1 MTSVIE
7 KLRALQPTA
16 SSEAQT
22 PAGRDGLVGIETL
35 GLERGSSSAGD
46 YWLREKTFA
55 FQDWPELQAV
65 LDLQPQDFVCIGKNR
80 ILDQLQPMHTAWIDT
95 ETTGLAGGTG
105 TCAFLVGVARLQQG
119 SVVVRQFFMH
129 DFFQERAMLTG
140 VAEWLED
147 VTGLVSYNGKTF
159 DLPLLHTRCIL
170 NRVPM
175 DWSRFLHL
183 DLLHTSRRLWR
194 PFAPDSRLS
203 SMEQAVLGFRRTA
216 DVPGELIPS
225 LYFDSLRTRDLAP
238 LKQVFQHN
246 AFDLISLLRLLI
258 RAAQVFRCSGSA
270 VPFHRLG
277 VARTYEY
284 LGLYEQASEACVA
297 ADDSSAA
304 EHYQMQMRR
313 AWNLK
318 RLRRYQEA
326 EQIWLTLLNASGSF
340 SPDPYLELIK
350 YYEHRSKEYAAALTV
365 IRRVRTRAE
374 TLMEL
379 QPEKKYQPFLHD
391 LCRREARIRQKQTKI
406 SSMAKEPM

>member
-1 MTSVIE
+1 MSSVIE
-7 KLRALQPTA
+7 KLRALQQTTPTIA
-16 SSEAQT
+16 KT
-22 PAGRDGLVGIETL
+22 PADRDGLVGIETL
-35 GLERGSSSAGD
+35 GLERRSSSAGD

-55 FQDWPELQAV
+55 FQDWPDLEAV
-65 LDLQPQDFVCIGKNR
+65 LDLQPTDFVCIGKNR
-80 ILDQLQPMHTAWIDT
+80 ILDRLQPLHTAWIDT

-105 TCAFLVGVARLQQG
+105 TCAFLVGVARLQET
-119 SVVVRQFFMH
+119 SVLVRQFFMH

-140 VAEWLED
+140 VVEWLED
-147 VTGLVSYNGKTF
+147 VTGLMSYNGKSF
-159 DLPLLHTRCIL
+159 DLPLLHNRCVL

-203 SMEQAVLGFRRTA
+203 SMEQTVLGFRRTA

-238 LKQVFQHN
+238 LKPVFQHN
-246 AFDLISLLRLLI
+246 AFDLISLLRLLV
-258 RAAQVFRCSGSA
+258 RAAQVFRRSGSA
-270 VPFHRLG
+270 VPCHRLG

-297 ADDSSAA
+297 EEDSSGA
-304 EHYQMQMRR
+304 ELYQMQMRK
-313 AWNLK
+313 ACNLK

-340 SPDPYLELIK
+340 SPDPCLELIK
-350 YYEHRSKEYAAALTV
+350 YYEHRSKDYSAALTV
-365 IRRVRTRAE
+365 IRRVRSHAE

-379 QPEKKYQPFLHD
+379 QPQKNYQPFLHD
-391 LCRREARIRQKQTKI
+391 LRRREERIRQKQAKNP
-406 SSMAKEPM
+406 SKAKEPL